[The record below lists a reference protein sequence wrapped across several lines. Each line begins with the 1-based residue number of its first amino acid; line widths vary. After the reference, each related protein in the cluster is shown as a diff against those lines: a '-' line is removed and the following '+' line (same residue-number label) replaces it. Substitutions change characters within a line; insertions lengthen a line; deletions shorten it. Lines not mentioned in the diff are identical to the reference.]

1 MSEPPARRPREDDDS
16 DPAGAQQDGSSKKPR
31 IFVARQACERCRL
44 KKTRCDEDY
53 PCSLCKALGLE
64 CKYADRKATRN
75 EASFS
80 TVLSYLARIESK
92 VEQISAKPAHPQP
105 HIEPWQS
112 PSAAPSPGH
121 VGPITP
127 RGLVTAY
134 GPDDG
139 SRHHQAGS
147 HQRHYRNSLPLNPR
161 PSESPAAVGATPD
174 TVSDTISHPPQ
185 TTPISFSA
193 HKVLQWPAVS
203 ALMPPE
209 VASICRDHGTGYVSI
224 LEGKRP
230 PVPLPSSLSRQSVD
244 FGSMSA
250 RIGNGEE
257 QPLSRLSVSIITTLC
272 DAYFATFHL
281 AHPILDRSVF
291 SHHTLSVAIQRGFDY
306 DLESCVVLTVM
317 ALGCWGIRASRE
329 AGFAASTPRT
339 THYLDDPSLEQYLGH
354 GGRDGIPGLTFFNE
368 SRKRIGFLR
377 NDSSMQDCQ
386 FHLLN
391 GLFYAQLVR
400 PMDWYYCIGRAA
412 VCCITFWECHSADCD
427 DWARDMQSRLFWI
440 TVMAESVLADEL
452 SLSTS
457 RLAQLQEKVPLPK
470 FVKLERN
477 PFLPVVEHYHDYSM
491 TSQGG
496 SASAHGISRGS
507 DDAEADDLFYN
518 YHFLSQIAHRILLT
532 RMKDSLYYSSPTGN
546 YPPATLEDEL
556 NHQHQQWRSQ
566 LPPALRFTEEDA
578 IPPQSAPRDILVVA
592 WLRSRFVVA
601 KIHLAR
607 PFLHKVLSRPDLRT
621 AADIIRCHEIFK
633 DFLQWGS
640 VLEVIL
646 LMKNCLPLRFSLA
659 AQLFGQ
665 LLILYAFKNNED
677 PSLADAL
684 PQGYQS
690 WCTFVVNML
699 DECAPLSP
707 ALARDA
713 QIAAVLYPRLVEGG
727 MGAVGVGS

>member
-1 MSEPPARRPREDDDS
+1 MADTPARRAREDDDS
-16 DPAGAQQDGSSKKPR
+16 DPAGAQSDGPNKKPR
-31 IFVARQACERCRL
+31 IFVARQACERCRV
-44 KKTRCDEDY
+44 KKTRCDEDF

-92 VEQISAKPAHPQP
+92 VEQISNKPVQTPAETWHG
-105 HIEPWQS
+105 IDTV
-112 PSAAPSPGH
+112 ASPGQT
-121 VGPITP
+121 GPITP

-134 GPDDG
+134 GAEDATRRAH
-139 SRHHQAGS
+139 SHH
-147 HQRHYRNSLPLNPR
+147 HIPYRRSLPVFPR
-161 PSESPAAVGATPD
+161 PSESPAALGTTPE
-174 TVSDTISHPPQ
+174 TVSDTVSHPPQ

-193 HKVLQWPAVS
+193 HKVLQWPAVA

-209 VASICRDHGTGYVSI
+209 VAVICREHGTGYVSV

-230 PVPLPSSLSRQSVD
+230 NVPLPGSLSRQSLD
-244 FGSMSA
+244 YGSLSS
-250 RIGNGEE
+250 RTGVGEE
-257 QPLSRLSVSIITTLC
+257 PSLSRLSVSVITTLC
-272 DAYFATFHL
+272 DAYFTTFHL
-281 AHPILDRSVF
+281 AHPILDRGVF

-306 DLESCVVLTVM
+306 DIESCVVLTVM

-368 SRKRIGFLR
+368 ARKRVGFLR
-377 NDSSMQDCQ
+377 NENGMQNCQ

-400 PMDWYYCIGRAA
+400 PMDWYACIGRAA
-412 VCCITFWECHSADCD
+412 ICCITFWECHAADCD

-452 SLSTS
+452 SLPTS

-477 PFLPVVEHYHDYSM
+477 PFLPVVEHHHDYSM
-491 TSQGG
+491 TASGG
-496 SASAHGISRGS
+496 KVSSHKE
-507 DDAEADDLFYN
+507 DEQAEADDLFYN

-566 LPPALRFTEEDA
+566 LPPALHFTEEEA
-578 IPPQSAPRDILVVA
+578 IPPQASPRDILVVA

-621 AADIIRCHEIFK
+621 PEDIARCREIFK
-633 DFLQWGS
+633 DFLQWGA

-665 LLILYAFKNNED
+665 LLILYAFRNNED
-677 PSLADAL
+677 ASLAASL
-684 PQGYQS
+684 PPGYQS

-699 DECAPLSP
+699 EDCAPLSP
-707 ALARDA
+707 AIARDA
-713 QIAAVLYPRLVEGG
+713 QIAAVLYPRLVEPGLG
-727 MGAVGVGS
+727 NPVGS